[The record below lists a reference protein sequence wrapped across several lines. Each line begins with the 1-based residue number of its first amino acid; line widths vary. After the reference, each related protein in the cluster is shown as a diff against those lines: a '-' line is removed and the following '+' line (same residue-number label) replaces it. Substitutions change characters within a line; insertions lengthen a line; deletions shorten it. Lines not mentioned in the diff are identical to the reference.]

1 MSPVYFF
8 SNGSEFINY
17 RHIAGGQSI
26 GGEIGS
32 FININERLQLHLGLT
47 YDHVKYNQHYVLVR
61 TQQESAQLR
70 GYIGMN
76 ILLSQTVELELFGS
90 QRAIYDDY
98 FAKLKWLLPV
108 STKHPI
114 ELVGSIEHV
123 VSHNDIPNNTIY
135 LLTLNFSW
143 GVREGYR
150 LASEGAPN
158 VLNWVKSPAV
168 YMQQVLAAA
177 DQKTVRI
184 TSTPNP
190 ITVSPNIGSTA
201 GGTDVTITGSGFTGA
216 TEVTFDGVAATNC
229 TVVNDTTITCTTPPH
244 AVGSVNVAVTGPGGT
259 GTLTNG
265 FTYENLP
272 VPSPTT
278 VDPNTGST
286 AGGTDVT
293 ITGSGFTGATEVT
306 FNGVAATNC
315 TVVNDTTITCTTP
328 AHAAGSVNVA
338 VTGPGGTGTLTNG
351 FTYEN
356 PTPNPTIVDPNIG
369 SILGGTSV
377 TITGTGFTGATGVSF
392 GLFAATNVTVVDDT
406 TITCTTPAVA
416 IAGLV
421 NVTVTGPGGSGVLIN
436 GFTYENPTP
445 NPTTVNPNT
454 GSTAGGTAVT
464 ITGTGFTGAT
474 GATFDGVAATD
485 FTVVNDTTIT
495 CTTPA
500 HAAGSVNVAVTG
512 PGGSGTVTNGF
523 TYENPTPNPTTVNP
537 NTGSTAGGTAVTI
550 TGTGFTGA
558 TGATFDGVA
567 ATDFT
572 VVNDTT
578 ITCTTPAHAAGSV
591 NVAVTGPGGSGTVT
605 NGFTYEEPIPNP
617 TSINPNNGPTSGG
630 TNVTITGSGFTG
642 VTDVSFGLSLA
653 TNLIVVDD
661 NTITCTTPAVASE
674 GIRNLL
680 VDGPGG
686 RGILEDAF
694 TFENPTPNPTNVS
707 PNSGTILGGTSVT
720 ITGSGFTGAT
730 GVTFDGLAATSVTVV
745 NDTTITCA
753 TPLHLATGSVD
764 VAVTGPGGSGVL
776 PNGYTYTTLK

>member
-1 MSPVYFF
+1 MHTLGGSIELRVQYSYLFKDVYAINFNQLLGLQNAVSLKIEYGGDENRLNATWGAALSKHQLFKVTVERLTQNLPFYFDSGQINKNVSQNAYGVSYEIYRLNNVLQNIELGAYYADADSINLSPVYFF

-168 YMQQVLAAA
+168 YMQQVLAAV

-278 VDPNTGST
+278 V
-286 AGGTDVT
+286 
-293 ITGSGFTGATEVT
+293 
-306 FNGVAATNC
+306 
-315 TVVNDTTITCTTP
+315 
-328 AHAAGSVNVA
+328 
-338 VTGPGGTGTLTNG
+338 
-351 FTYEN
+351 
-356 PTPNPTIVDPNIG
+356 
-369 SILGGTSV
+369 
-377 TITGTGFTGATGVSF
+377 
-392 GLFAATNVTVVDDT
+392 
-406 TITCTTPAVA
+406 
-416 IAGLV
+416 
-421 NVTVTGPGGSGVLIN
+421 
-436 GFTYENPTP
+436 
-445 NPTTVNPNT
+445 NPNT
-454 GSTAGGTAVT
+454 GTTAGGTAVT

-512 PGGSGTVTNGF
+512 PGGSGTVTNVF

-537 NTGSTAGGTAVTI
+537 NTGTTAGGTAVTI
-550 TGTGFTGA
+550 TGTGFTL
-558 TGATFDGVA
+558 
-567 ATDFT
+567 DF
-572 VVNDTT
+572 
-578 ITCTTPAHAAGSV
+578 G
-591 NVAVTGPGGSGTVT
+591 
-605 NGFTYEEPIPNP
+605 
-617 TSINPNNGPTSGG
+617 
-630 TNVTITGSGFTG
+630 
-642 VTDVSFGLSLA
+642 
-653 TNLIVVDD
+653 
-661 NTITCTTPAVASE
+661 
-674 GIRNLL
+674 
-680 VDGPGG
+680 
-686 RGILEDAF
+686 
-694 TFENPTPNPTNVS
+694 
-707 PNSGTILGGTSVT
+707 
-720 ITGSGFTGAT
+720 
-730 GVTFDGLAATSVTVV
+730 
-745 NDTTITCA
+745 
-753 TPLHLATGSVD
+753 
-764 VAVTGPGGSGVL
+764 
-776 PNGYTYTTLK
+776 